1 MIVMDSAP
9 QPVANQSPAP
19 PAATDPKPA
28 TIADIF
34 TPRIQASLFVLLL
47 GLLGFI
53 AWNSFRP
60 TRSFSSDDDSP
71 PRIAKVD
78 LNRAERGDLMMLPSI
93 GPQLAERIL
102 EYRIAHG
109 PFEGIADLRKIP
121 GIGPTTIEKLRPHV
135 QLSWPDRPV
144 PKSESPALVVLPAK
158 LTAKAAKAPSEPL
171 NLNRA
176 SLDELQK
183 LPRIGP
189 KLAQRIIDARQQKP
203 FASISEVRRVPGIGP
218 KTLEGIKP
226 YVAVADAPSASH
238 LD

>member
-1 MIVMDSAP
+1 MDPAS
-9 QPVANQSPAP
+9 QPVANQP
-19 PAATDPKPA
+19 PVPSAATEPKPA

-60 TRSFSSDDDSP
+60 TRSLSSEDDTP
-71 PRIAKVD
+71 TRIAKVD
-78 LNRAERGDLMMLPSI
+78 LNRADRGDLMLLPGI
-93 GPQLAERIL
+93 GPQLAERIF
-102 EYRIAHG
+102 EYRTTHG

-121 GIGPTTIEKLRPHV
+121 GIGPTTLEKLRPHV
-135 QLSWPDRPV
+135 QLSWPDRPT
-144 PKSESPALVVLPAK
+144 PKSDSAALVVLPAK
-158 LTAKAAKAPSEPL
+158 LTTKAAKAPSEPL
-171 NLNRA
+171 DLNRA
-176 SLDELQK
+176 SLEELQK

-203 FASISEVRRVPGIGP
+203 FASLADVRRVPGIGP

-226 YVAVADAPSASH
+226 YVAFAETTSSSH